1 MKKVIKVSAL
11 ILSFAMIFCVS
22 YSGLSVSAQEDFKDM
37 GTKTISDVN
46 KVWTVKF
53 SMPVDINSLNNN
65 VSIQDLADGNTINV
79 SVSAGDDEDSVK
91 VNPPSGGYKLSHK
104 YKLSINK
111 NVKSKKQENLPK
123 TVVFHFN
130 IASKDDSSY
139 TASANVVVSPVLSAF
154 KKITISSTDLPN
166 AVKYKIE
173 GNNNLF
179 DIGKTAVSMEPD
191 TIKVSLYD
199 NKGDLL
205 GTATLDASST
215 KNNISMD
222 VTLAD

>member
-1 MKKVIKVSAL
+1 MKKVIKRAAL
-11 ILSFAMIFCVS
+11 ILTFVMTCCISYGVS
-22 YSGLSVSAQEDFKDM
+22 NVSASEDFKDM

-53 SMPVDINSLNNN
+53 KTPVDANSL
-65 VSIQDLADGNTINV
+65 SSNV
-79 SVSAGDDEDSVK
+79 SVQDLTDGSTVNVSTSQGDDEDSIK

-104 YKLSINK
+104 YKLSIDK

-130 IASKDDSSY
+130 VASKDDSSY
-139 TASANVVVSPVLSAF
+139 TASANVVVSPVFSAF
-154 KKITISSTDLPN
+154 KQITISSTDLPN
-166 AVKYKIE
+166 AAKYKIE

-179 DIGKTAVSMEPD
+179 DIGKTAVSIEPD

-199 NKGDLL
+199 NNGNLL

-222 VTLAD
+222 VR